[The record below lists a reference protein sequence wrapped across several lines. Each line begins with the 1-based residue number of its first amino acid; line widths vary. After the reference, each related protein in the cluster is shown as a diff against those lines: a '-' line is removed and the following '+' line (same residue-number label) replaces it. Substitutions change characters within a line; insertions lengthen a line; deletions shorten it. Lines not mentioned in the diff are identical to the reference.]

1 MRMSSFS
8 GLVDVRP
15 EERRTTFAAFGTLL
29 AITTGHTLMET
40 ARDALFLTKLPAAQ
54 LPWMYLIIAAFA
66 LLLAQ
71 LSKAGAKADSK
82 GAIGVA
88 LVLAAGVTA
97 GFWALVHG
105 KPSPW
110 ILYAL
115 YIWSGLFA
123 SWVTVQF
130 WTLLGRIH
138 TMTQAKRLYGFIG
151 GGAVAGGVL
160 GALLA
165 RATVAMFSPRWALL
179 VAAGLFVV
187 AAGPAML
194 VRIPESDPEAA
205 PLPIADDP
213 DAKKRGSMSAGM
225 SLLWNNPFAR
235 RVLGIVLVSTITVT
249 LADFLFKSEVA
260 KAMPDARQL
269 AAYLSTFYA
278 VTNALALVA
287 QVFIA
292 PWVFRTYGVQRAL
305 FFFPVL
311 VVMAASG
318 VLATGGLVLAAV
330 VGLKLLD
337 GTFRYS
343 IHRTSTELLLVPVPD
358 AVRERIKPIVDL
370 VGSRGGQAV
379 ASIAILVLVAV
390 GGNVA
395 MTVGAFVL
403 ALGVLWVALVVTIRT
418 LYLDVFRDTLK
429 AGGLTGK
436 AELPELDL
444 GALETLFA
452 GLNSSLDLD
461 VLASLELLADQKRER
476 LIPALILY
484 HPSRDVVL
492 RALEIFT
499 HRGRTDF
506 VSIADRLNGHP
517 DREVAAAAL
526 RARTAVAPDK
536 DLLRTRLEDRCPQVS
551 ATALIALIARGWID
565 DEEADRRI
573 EAALA
578 TRSWVTAAELAR
590 SIRDIST
597 DESAKKVC
605 ECLDELLVRLAREAH
620 LFADGARCDDEEL
633 AEPKPNIPGGMRT
646 MGMVVTPP
654 DVRVRLEVAR
664 AMAVRKKPEFLPVL
678 LSMLANHE
686 LRAAARA
693 AIREL
698 PDALAVLEEAM
709 ASPDLP
715 RDVRVHLPR
724 TITMFEP
731 ESASRV
737 LLPRLLVENDGA
749 VRFKVLRSL
758 VRLRR
763 IAPSLRLDD
772 GVLLRAAEANLDHA
786 AELRR
791 WGAAL
796 GGVSDEPPSSLVS
809 ADPLR
814 AAHHLLADLVRD
826 KETHATQRL
835 FYVLELLYGEDF
847 DDIGRGLRS
856 RDPKRRASSLE
867 LVENLVKA
875 PLKARVLALVGDV
888 APAKAHANA
897 HADPSLA
904 YDQAVL
910 EILAKGGATMRT
922 LAEYRAVELG
932 IDTSAVTGRR
942 SAAPGPLDEQA
953 VAKRL
958 FDKARDLFAP
968 DASGSPGRGATRAP
982 A

>member
-1 MRMSSFS
+1 MRMSWFS
-8 GLVDVRP
+8 GLVYVRP
-15 EERRTTFAAFGTLL
+15 EERRSTFAAFGTLL

-66 LLLAQ
+66 LALAQ
-71 LSKAGAKADSK
+71 ATKAGAKADSK
-82 GAIGVA
+82 GAIGIA

-97 GFWALVHG
+97 AFWALVHG
-105 KPSPW
+105 TPSPW

-115 YIWSGLFA
+115 YVWSGLFA

-130 WTLLGRIH
+130 WTLLGRIYA
-138 TMTQAKRLYGFIG
+138 MDAAKRLYGFIG
-151 GGAVAGGVL
+151 GGAVLGGVV

-179 VAAGLFVV
+179 LAAGLFL
-187 AAGPAML
+187 AATAPAMM
-194 VRIPESDPEAA
+194 VRVPAIDPDVA
-205 PLPIADDP
+205 PIPIAEDR

-225 SLLWNNPFAR
+225 TLLWNNAFAR

-260 KAMPDARQL
+260 RAMPHAREL
-269 AAYLSTFYA
+269 AAYLSVFYA
-278 VTNALALVA
+278 VTNTLALVA
-287 QVFIA
+287 QVFVA

-358 AVRERIKPIVDL
+358 ATRERIKPIVDL
-370 VGSRGGQAV
+370 IGSRGGQAI
-379 ASIAILVLVAV
+379 ASIAILVLVMV
-390 GGNVA
+390 GANNA
-395 MTVGAFVL
+395 MTLGAFVL
-403 ALGVLWVALVVTIRT
+403 ALAVIWVSLVVTIRT

-452 GLNSSLDLD
+452 GLNSSHDLD

-499 HRGRTDF
+499 QRGRTDF

-517 DREVAAAAL
+517 DREIAAAAL
-526 RARTAVAPDK
+526 RARTAVAPDQE
-536 DLLRTRLEDRCPQVS
+536 LLRKRLEDKCPQVS
-551 ATALIALIARGWID
+551 ATALVALIARGWIED
-565 DEEADRRI
+565 AEANERLD
-573 EAALA
+573 AAIA
-578 TRSWVTAAELAR
+578 KRSWVTAAELAR

-597 DESAKKVC
+597 DESQKKTC
-605 ECLDELLVRLAREAH
+605 ECLDDLLVRLAREAH
-620 LFADGARCDDEEL
+620 AFADGACSDEEL
-633 AEPKPNIPGGMRT
+633 DDEARPSVTGTVRT
-646 MGMVVTPP
+646 IGMVVTPP
-654 DVRVRLEVAR
+654 DVRIRLEVAR
-664 AMAVRKKPEFLPVL
+664 AMAVRKNPEFLPTL

-693 AIREL
+693 AILQL
-698 PDALAVLEEAM
+698 PDSLRSLEDAM

-724 TITMFEP
+724 TIAMFEP
-731 ESASRV
+731 EAASRV
-737 LLPRLLVENDGA
+737 LLPRLLVETDGA
-749 VRFKVLRSL
+749 VRYKVLRSL
-758 VRLRR
+758 VRMRR
-763 IAPSLRLDD
+763 VAPNVRLDES
-772 GVLLRAAEANLDHA
+772 VLLRAAESNLEHA

-791 WGAAL
+791 WGTAL

-814 AAHHLLADLVRD
+814 AAHHLLTDLVRD

-835 FYVLELLYGEDF
+835 FLVLELLYGEDF

-875 PLKARVLALVGDV
+875 PLKARVLALVGDA
-888 APAKAHANA
+888 APASTRAGA
-897 HADPSLA
+897 ADAPPELA
-904 YDQAVL
+904 YDRAVL

-922 LAEYRAVELG
+922 LAEYRAVEIGL
-932 IDTSAVTGRR
+932 DTSAITGRR

-958 FDKARDLFAP
+958 LDKAKDLFAP
-968 DASGSPGRGATRAP
+968 DVPASGSRAP

>member
-8 GLVDVRP
+8 GLVYVRP

-40 ARDALFLTKLPAAQ
+40 ARDALFLTKLPAAH
-54 LPWMYLIIAAFA
+54 LPWMYLVIAAFA

-71 LSKAGAKADSK
+71 TSKGGAKTDSK

-88 LVLAAGVTA
+88 LILAALVTG

-105 KPSPW
+105 TPSPW
-110 ILYAL
+110 VLYAL
-115 YIWSGLFA
+115 YVWSGLFA

-151 GGAVAGGVL
+151 GGAVAGGVV

-179 VAAGLFVV
+179 VAALLFVV
-187 AAGPAML
+187 ATGPAMM
-194 VRIPESDPEAA
+194 VRVPETDPDAA
-205 PLPIADDP
+205 PIPIPALADDR

-225 SLLWNNPFAR
+225 SLLWNNAFAR

-260 KAMPDARQL
+260 KAMPDAREL

-287 QVFIA
+287 QVFVA

-311 VVMAASG
+311 VAMAAGG
-318 VLATGGLVLAAV
+318 VLMTAGIALFAV

-358 AVRERIKPIVDL
+358 ATRERIKPIVDL
-370 VGSRGGQAV
+370 VGSRGGQAI
-379 ASIAILVLVAV
+379 ASVAILLLVMIGA
-390 GGNVA
+390 NNA

-403 ALGVLWVALVVTIRT
+403 ALAVLWVSLVVTIRG

-499 HRGRTDF
+499 ARGRTDF

-536 DLLRTRLEDRCPQVS
+536 DLLRARLADKCPQVS
-551 ATALIALIARGWID
+551 ATALVALIARGWVED
-565 DEEADRRI
+565 DEADERI
-573 EAALA
+573 ETALEP
-578 TRSWVTAAELAR
+578 RSWVTAAELAR
-590 SIRDIST
+590 AIRDISVSE
-597 DESAKKVC
+597 DEKKTC
-605 ECLDELLVRLAREAH
+605 ACLDELLVRLAREAQT
-620 LFADGARCDDEEL
+620 FGDGASSRDPEL
-633 AEPKPNIPGGMRT
+633 TEPRPNVPGGMRT
-646 MGMVVTPP
+646 MGMVATAPA
-654 DVRVRLEVAR
+654 VRIRLEVAR
-664 AMAVRKKPEFLPVL
+664 AMAARKKPEFLSPL
-678 LSMLANHE
+678 LTMLSQHE

-698 PDALAVLEEAM
+698 PDALTALEDAM
-709 ASPDLP
+709 ANPEVP

-731 ESASRV
+731 DAAARV
-737 LLPRLLVENDGA
+737 LLPRLLVETDGA

-758 VRLRR
+758 VRR
-763 IAPSLRLDD
+763 
-772 GVLLRAAEANLDHA
+772 
-786 AELRR
+786 
-791 WGAAL
+791 
-796 GGVSDEPPSSLVS
+796 
-809 ADPLR
+809 
-814 AAHHLLADLVRD
+814 
-826 KETHATQRL
+826 
-835 FYVLELLYGEDF
+835 
-847 DDIGRGLRS
+847 
-856 RDPKRRASSLE
+856 
-867 LVENLVKA
+867 
-875 PLKARVLALVGDV
+875 
-888 APAKAHANA
+888 
-897 HADPSLA
+897 
-904 YDQAVL
+904 
-910 EILAKGGATMRT
+910 
-922 LAEYRAVELG
+922 
-932 IDTSAVTGRR
+932 
-942 SAAPGPLDEQA
+942 
-953 VAKRL
+953 
-958 FDKARDLFAP
+958 
-968 DASGSPGRGATRAP
+968 SPGTRTAGS
-982 A
+982 

>member
-1 MRMSSFS
+1 MSWFS

-40 ARDALFLTKLPAAQ
+40 ARDALFLTKLPAGQ
-54 LPWMYLIIAAFA
+54 LPWMYLVIVAFA
-66 LLLAQ
+66 LVLAQ
-71 LSKAGAKADSK
+71 IGRRGAKADSK
-82 GAIGVA
+82 AGVGIA
-88 LVLAAGVTA
+88 LVVAAVVTTA
-97 GFWALVHG
+97 FFVLVHG
-105 KPSPW
+105 APSPW
-110 ILYAL
+110 VLYAL
-115 YIWSGLFA
+115 YVWSGLFA

-130 WTLLGRIH
+130 WTLLGRAH

-151 GGAVAGGVL
+151 GGAVLGGVA
-160 GALLA
+160 GALVA

-187 AAGPAML
+187 AAGPAMM
-194 VRIPESDPEAA
+194 VRVPAADRGAA
-205 PLPIADDP
+205 PLPAADDP
-213 DAKKRGSMSAGM
+213 DAQKRASMTAGM
-225 SLLWNNPFAR
+225 ALLWNNAFAR

-287 QVFIA
+287 QLAIA
-292 PWVFRTYGVQRAL
+292 PWLFRTYGVQRAL

-311 VVMAASG
+311 VAAAAGG
-318 VLATGGLVLAAV
+318 VLATGGVLLAAV

-358 AVRERIKPIVDL
+358 AMRERIKPIVDL
-370 VGSRGGQAV
+370 VGSRGGQAI
-379 ASIAILVLVAV
+379 ASIAILLLVMIGAS
-390 GGNVA
+390 NA

-403 ALGVLWVALVVTIRT
+403 TLAVLWVALVVTIRR

-452 GLNSSLDLD
+452 GLNSNLDLD
-461 VLASLELLADQKRER
+461 VLASLELLAEQKRER

-484 HPSRDVVL
+484 HPSREVVL
-492 RALEIFT
+492 RALGIFT
-499 HRGRTDF
+499 TRGRTDF

-526 RARTAVAPDK
+526 RARTAVSPDK
-536 DLLRTRLEDRCPQVS
+536 ALLLTRLNEKCMQVS
-551 ATALIALIARGWID
+551 ATALVALMARGWIED
-565 DEEADRRI
+565 DEADTRL
-573 EAALA
+573 EGALA
-578 TRSWVTAAELAR
+578 KRSWVMAAELAR

-597 DESAKKVC
+597 AASGDPEIDER
-605 ECLDELLVRLAREAH
+605 LDALLIRLAREAPS
-620 LFADGARCDDEEL
+620 FVEQ
-633 AEPKPNIPGGMRT
+633 EPCAPGEVPPAPASSGGMRPL
-646 MGMVVTPP
+646 GLIEQQF
-654 DVRVRLEVAR
+654 DVRIKLEVAK
-664 AMAVRKKPEFLPVL
+664 AMAMRKSPEFIPAL
-678 LSMLANHE
+678 LTMLARHE
-686 LRAAARA
+686 LRATARA
-693 AIREL
+693 ALREI
-698 PDALAVLEEAM
+698 PGALEAIDEAM
-709 ASPDLP
+709 ANPELS

-724 TITMFEP
+724 TIAMFDPIE
-731 ESASRV
+731 ATRV
-737 LLPRLLVENDGA
+737 LLPRLLVETDGA
-749 VRFKVLRSL
+749 TRFKVLRAL
-758 VRLRR
+758 VKMRR
-763 IAPSLRLDD
+763 VVPALPLDE
-772 GVLLRAAEANLDHA
+772 GVLLRAAEATLDHA

-796 GGVSDEPPSSLVS
+796 GGESDEPPSSLVS

-814 AAHHLLADLVRD
+814 AAHHLLVDLVRD

-835 FYVLELLYGEDF
+835 FLLFELIYGDDFED
-847 DDIGRGLRS
+847 IARGLRS
-856 RDPKRRASSLE
+856 RDAKRRASSLE
-867 LVENLVKA
+867 LVENLVRP
-875 PLKARVLALVGDV
+875 PLRARVLALVGD
-888 APAKAHANA
+888 APPPTAATAPPM
-897 HADPSLA
+897 D
-904 YDQAVL
+904 YEQAL
-910 EILAKGGATMRT
+910 MEILARAGSTMRT

-932 IDTSAVTGRR
+932 IDTAAVTGRR

-953 VAKRL
+953 ISKRL

-968 DASGSPGRGATRAP
+968 DVPARGAARAP